1 MPINKSQLTRIIEC
15 MDALMVRLDKLEEL
29 RAKNDAADEAE
40 DVGIGTEADH
50 IPTSDIMTAFGEHRS
65 APKQPFTDNVREEK
79 SFPHRIHGGP
89 QL

>member
-1 MPINKSQLTRIIEC
+1 MPKSQLQRIVEC

-40 DVGIGTEADH
+40 ADS
-50 IPTSDIMTAFGEHRS
+50 IYTPTSDIMTAFGEHRS
-65 APKQPFTDNVREEK
+65 APKQPFTDNVRDEK
-79 SFPHRIHGGP
+79 SFPHRIHGDP